1 MAATAVD
8 IKVPTLGESV
18 TEATIAKWKK
28 AVGEAVV
35 ADEVIVEL
43 ETDKITMEVNATASG
58 VLTNITMPEG
68 STVAVGQVIGAIDP
82 AATASAS
89 ANASLATTPAP
100 ASAAAPASA
109 PAAGGVVAMPSAAKL
124 ASEQG
129 IDTAGLAGTGKDGRV
144 TKGDVLQ
151 AVNAPAPI
159 STGTPVQA
167 PAPAP
172 RPILA
177 GVTSDGRPREERVKM
192 TKLRQ
197 KIAERLK
204 MAQNTAAML
213 TTFNEVD
220 MGAVMAARSKYKD
233 SFEKRFGVRLGFM
246 SFFVKACVEA
256 LREFPSV
263 NAEISGDEII
273 YKNYYDIGIAVGGGQ
288 GLVVPVV
295 RDCDALNFAE
305 IERRITDFG
314 MRARDGKLS
323 VDELS
328 GGTFTITNGGL
339 YGSLMST
346 PIINP
351 PQSAILGMHK
361 IMDRAMVVN
370 GQVVARPMMYVAL
383 SYDHRVIDGREAVSF
398 LVRVKEFLEDP
409 QSLLLML

>member
-58 VLTNITMPEG
+58 VLTSITMPEG

-82 AATASAS
+82 AAS
-89 ANASLATTPAP
+89 ANASPATTPAP
-100 ASAAAPASA
+100 ASAAAPA

-129 IDTAGLAGTGKDGRV
+129 IDPATVAGTGKDGRV

-159 STGTPVQA
+159 PASLANT

-177 GVTSDGRPREERVKM
+177 GMTSDGRPREERVKM

-220 MGAVMAARSKYKD
+220 MGAVMAARAKYKD

>member
-1 MAATAVD
+1 MASTAVD
-8 IKVPTLGESV
+8 ILVPTLGESV

-28 AVGEAVV
+28 AVGEAVA

-43 ETDKITMEVNATASG
+43 ETDKITMEVNAAASG
-58 VLTNITMPEG
+58 VLTSITMPEG
-68 STVAVGQVIGAIDP
+68 ATVAVGQVIGAIDP
-82 AATASAS
+82 AASATASAS
-89 ANASLATTPAP
+89 TTASANANANAS
-100 ASAAAPASA
+100 SA
-109 PAAGGVVAMPSAAKL
+109 PAAAAAAGSVLAMPSAAKL

-129 IDTAGLAGTGKDGRV
+129 IDTASLAGTGKDGRV

-151 AVNAPAPI
+151 AAATPAPAPI
-159 STGTPVQA
+159 IASASA
-167 PAPAP
+167 PAPTP
-172 RPILA
+172 RPVLA

-220 MGAVMAARSKYKD
+220 MGAVMAARAKYKD

-256 LREFPSV
+256 LREFSSV

-314 MRARDGKLS
+314 LRAREGKLS

-361 IMDRAMVVN
+361 IMERAMVVN
-370 GQVVARPMMYVAL
+370 GQVVARPMMYLAL

>member
-58 VLTNITMPEG
+58 VLTSITMPEG
-68 STVAVGQVIGAIDP
+68 STVAVGQVIGAIDSS
-82 AATASAS
+82 ASAS
-89 ANASLATTPAP
+89 VATPATSPAP
-100 ASAAAPASA
+100 ASTAAPAATSSS
-109 PAAGGVVAMPSAAKL
+109 VVAMPSAAKL

-129 IDTAGLAGTGKDGRV
+129 IDTATVAGTGKDGRV

-151 AVNAPAPI
+151 ATNAAPA
-159 STGTPVQA
+159 TAQA

-220 MGAVMAARSKYKD
+220 MSAVIAARAKYKD

-273 YKNYYDIGIAVGGGQ
+273 YKNHYDIGIAVGGGQ

-314 MRARDGKLS
+314 LRARDGKLS

>member
-1 MAATAVD
+1 VFPAPKVNIMAATAVD

-58 VLTNITMPEG
+58 VLTSITMPEG
-68 STVAVGQVIGAIDP
+68 STVAVGQVIGAIYSS
-82 AATASAS
+82 ASAS
-89 ANASLATTPAP
+89 VATPATSPAP
-100 ASAAAPASA
+100 ASTAAPAATSSS
-109 PAAGGVVAMPSAAKL
+109 VVAMPSAAKL

-129 IDTAGLAGTGKDGRV
+129 IDTATVAGTGKDGRV

-151 AVNAPAPI
+151 ATNAAPA
-159 STGTPVQA
+159 TAQA

-220 MGAVMAARSKYKD
+220 MSAVIAARAKYKD

-273 YKNYYDIGIAVGGGQ
+273 YKNHYDIGIAVGGGQ

-314 MRARDGKLS
+314 LRARDGKLS

>member
-1 MAATAVD
+1 MTAASAVD

-18 TEATIAKWKK
+18 SEATVAKWKK
-28 AVGEAVV
+28 AAGDAVK
-35 ADEVIVEL
+35 ADEVLVEL
-43 ETDKITMEVNATASG
+43 ETDKITMEVNAPVGG
-58 VLTNITMPEG
+58 VLTSIAMPEG
-68 STVAVGQVIGAIDP
+68 STVNVGQVIGVIDS
-82 AATASAS
+82 AATAGNAAP
-89 ANASLATTPAP
+89 ANASAANTTAAP
-100 ASAAAPASA
+100 AAAPAPTASI
-109 PAAGGVVAMPSAAKL
+109 AMPSATKL
-124 ASEQG
+124 AAEQG
-129 IDTAGLAGTGKDGRV
+129 VNLDSVDGTGKDGRV
-144 TKGDVLQ
+144 LKGDVLQ
-151 AVNAPAPI
+151 ALSTPTAAPAV
-159 STGTPVQA
+159 TATPA
-167 PAPAP
+167 RA
-172 RPILA
+172 I
-177 GVTSDGRPREERVKM
+177 GVREERVKM
-192 TKLRQ
+192 SKLRQ

-204 MAQNTAAML
+204 FAQNTAAML

-220 MGAVMAARSKYKD
+220 MSAVIAARTKYKD

-246 SFFVKACVEA
+246 SFFVKACVES

-273 YKNYYDIGIAVGGGQ
+273 YKNHYDVGIAVGGGQ

-295 RDCDALNFAE
+295 RDCDVLNFAE

-314 MRARDGKLS
+314 VRARDGKLS

-339 YGSLMST
+339 YGSLLST
-346 PIINP
+346 PILNP

-361 IMDRAMVVN
+361 SMERAVVVN
-370 GQVVARPMMYVAL
+370 GQVVARPMMYLAL

>member
-58 VLTNITMPEG
+58 VLTSITMPEG

-89 ANASLATTPAP
+89 ANASPATTPAP
-100 ASAAAPASA
+100 ASAAAPA

-159 STGTPVQA
+159 SAGTPVQA

-220 MGAVMAARSKYKD
+220 MGAVMAARAKYKD

-273 YKNYYDIGIAVGGGQ
+273 YKNHYDIGIAVGGGQ